1 MERTRRG
8 LIIGIVLIFLACKIS
23 LAIPPWPTPEKLKQG
38 QPATEEVFVFTEE
51 QFYDLLWL
59 KDYYKIMEKEW
70 EIKEEVYQEALKKAQ
85 KKMEVPFWKT
95 YRAGVLSGIAFVI
108 LTAIAIGQ
116 VK

>member
-8 LIIGIVLIFLACKIS
+8 LIIGIALIFLASKIS

-38 QPATEEVFVFTEE
+38 QPATEEVFIFTEA

-59 KDYYKIMEKEW
+59 KDYYKIMEREW

-85 KKMEVPFWKT
+85 KKMKVPFFKSFKF
-95 YRAGVLSGIAFVI
+95 GFISGIAFVI

-116 VK
+116 VQ